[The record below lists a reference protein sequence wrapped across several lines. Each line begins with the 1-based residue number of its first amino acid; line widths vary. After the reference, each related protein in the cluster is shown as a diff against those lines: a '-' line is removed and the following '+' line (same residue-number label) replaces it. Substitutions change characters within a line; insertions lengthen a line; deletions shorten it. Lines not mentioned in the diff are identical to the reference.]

1 MNNYLF
7 ITLDRYDSS
16 NSQTSTFKSKMEP
29 LQAFRLA
36 YMENIADK
44 MLPGEEADYYEEEIA
59 INLKCSDTITSYDG
73 EEVSYILLKIK

>member
-16 NSQTSTFKSKMEP
+16 NSQTSTFRSNMEP
-29 LQAFRLA
+29 IQAFRFA
-36 YMENIADK
+36 YMENIAED
-44 MLPGEEADYYEEEIA
+44 GVADYYEEEIA
-59 INLKCSDTITSYDG
+59 INLKCSDTITSFDE

>member
-29 LQAFRLA
+29 IQAFRFA

-44 MLPGEEADYYEEEIA
+44 KLLEEEADYYEEEIA
-59 INLKCSDTITSYDG
+59 INLKCNGNITSFDG
-73 EEVSYILLKIK
+73 EEVSYLLIKI